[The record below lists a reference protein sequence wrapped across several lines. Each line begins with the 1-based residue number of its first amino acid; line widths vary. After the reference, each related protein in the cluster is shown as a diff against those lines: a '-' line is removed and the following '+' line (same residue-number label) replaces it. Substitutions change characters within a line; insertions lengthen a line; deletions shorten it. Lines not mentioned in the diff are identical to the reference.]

1 MTRATGS
8 QSPKYHSRPQDE
20 DMGDSK
26 AVTMTRP
33 VLLGTYKSDFLW
45 LTCIHCIRLVQHFH
59 NKMLE
64 SQSKFVPRKITSI
77 AKDLERFFQSK
88 AKILPMKS
96 DDDIE
101 VALPSRL
108 VDTMKGGF
116 PSTLCLPRP
125 RSWRNV
131 ILRPFASL
139 CVVLDLSWEE
149 PWEPPPEI
157 ALQLTK

>member
-1 MTRATGS
+1 
-8 QSPKYHSRPQDE
+8 
-20 DMGDSK
+20 
-26 AVTMTRP
+26 
-33 VLLGTYKSDFLW
+33 
-45 LTCIHCIRLVQHFH
+45 
-59 NKMLE
+59 MLE

-116 PSTLCLPRP
+116 PSTFVCLGLGVGGML
-125 RSWRNV
+125 SCV
-131 ILRPFASL
+131 HSL
-139 CVVLDLSWEE
+139 LFV
-149 PWEPPPEI
+149 
-157 ALQLTK
+157 